1 MFRRFNTYIEG
12 AGHVPIMVDLGCV
25 TAYYPIGAKLLSTRC
40 MIGTAGLAYD
50 LDISFQRFTKMM
62 EEYSETMSD
71 EFGTGEEF
79 GDEED
84 PDYDSDEDDDDS
96 FQPSVN

>member
-1 MFRRFNTYIEG
+1 MFRRFNTFIEG
-12 AGHVPIMVDLGCV
+12 AGHIPIMVDLGCV

-62 EEYSETMSD
+62 EEYSETMPD
-71 EFGTGEEF
+71 EYGGEEF

-84 PDYDSDEDDDDS
+84 PDYDSDEDDDS